1 MKTDGTWGDHVILHG
16 AANCFETCIHV
27 ISSLPHHHD
36 VWICPE
42 YDVTGSNRLVLGHLN
57 KLHYVSLIPDIG
69 WKDVWLHCN
78 VKFPNSRY
86 QNSNH
91 KNEAVAPFISA
102 LFAKVTIKLATK
114 ALSLFCGIAA
124 CKKLLQ
130 KVESS
135 FTVCNRIRT
144 CCEFTGQ
151 GKLVLQQ
158 VSKGE
163 CCTGRF
169 ATTILMVEQCCN
181 HSKQCRNNVVAT
193 SRWAKN
199 RRCESSRVTP
209 PLNPVY
215 GVTWCDFGLISA
227 KQKSVFTH
235 VLL

>member
-1 MKTDGTWGDHVILHG
+1 MHFLPPPPPSTPCDYSIFLFQPDGTELFHFVHGCSSWEAYLASMKTDGTWGDHVILHG

-78 VKFPNSRY
+78 VTFPNLCY

-91 KNEAVAPFISA
+91 LNEAAAPFISA

-135 FTVCNRIRT
+135 FTVCNRICT

-151 GKLVLQQ
+151 GKLVLQE

-169 ATTILMVEQCCN
+169 ATTIFSATQRCN
-181 HSKQCRNNVVAT
+181 GGT
-193 SRWAKN
+193 M
-199 RRCESSRVTP
+199 
-209 PLNPVY
+209 L
-215 GVTWCDFGLISA
+215 
-227 KQKSVFTH
+227 
-235 VLL
+235 